1 MSEIALY
8 EVLKQIPNVTDEQAK
23 AAVVDVAKK
32 EEVATKLDIARV
44 EAAISNIQ
52 TELKAELKADIANL
66 ETRLTN
72 RMYSMAGL
80 IVGTIGLMFVIA
92 GFIIKAL

>member
-23 AAVVDVAKK
+23 AAVADIAKK
-32 EEVATKLDIARV
+32 EEVATKSDLDMG
-44 EAAISNIQ
+44 
-52 TELKAELKADIANL
+52 LANL
-66 ETRLTN
+66 EIRLVKQ
-72 RMYSMAGL
+72 MYSMAGL
-80 IVGTIGLMFVIA
+80 IVGSIGLMFVIA

>member
-8 EVLKQIPNVTDEQAK
+8 EVLTKLGVEPERAK
-23 AAVVDVAKK
+23 DAVVDIAKK

-52 TELKAELKADIANL
+52 TELKYPRWFMVFGFSITIAILKL
-66 ETRLTN
+66 L
-72 RMYSMAGL
+72 
-80 IVGTIGLMFVIA
+80 
-92 GFIIKAL
+92 

>member
-8 EVLKQIPNVTDEQAK
+8 EVLTKLGVDPERAK
-23 AAVVDVAKK
+23 DAVADIAKK

-52 TELKAELKADIANL
+52 MELKYLRWFMVFGFSITIAILKL
-66 ETRLTN
+66 L
-72 RMYSMAGL
+72 
-80 IVGTIGLMFVIA
+80 
-92 GFIIKAL
+92 